1 MSITFVT
8 CWYNLK
14 SKFDVEIY
22 RKWMSNL
29 INNVNNFNLVIYTNR
44 ESYSVLEP
52 LLENNKKVKDLIK
65 IKIIFKEWNEFYGYQ
80 WRDNWINNHKSNNLL
95 NDKSIYNIDWKL
107 NMLWSEKINFVKEVS
122 NKRYFD
128 TEWYGWCD
136 IGYFRGGNNLTNE
149 EIKRW
154 PNKDKINSLDK
165 NRIYYGLPGNRRD
178 LNILSRNIL
187 TKNVNNMPKIP
198 IPPNQVSIA
207 GGFFLSHK
215 NKLECWHTIYY
226 KRLSD
231 YFTHKYL
238 VKDDQIVII
247 DCIINNLKNFK
258 LIEEPDPEKDRWFVF
273 QSFLV

>member
-1 MSITFVT
+1 MNITFAT

-14 SKFDVEIY
+14 SKFEVEIY
-22 RKWMSNL
+22 RKWMSNF
-29 INNVNNFNLVIYTNR
+29 INNVNNFNLVIYTNK

-52 LLENNKKVKDLIK
+52 LLEYNKNEK
-65 IKIIFKEWNEFYGYQ
+65 IKVIFKEWNEFYGYQ
-80 WRDNWINNHKSNNLL
+80 WKDNWINNHQNNNLL
-95 NDKSIYNIDWKL
+95 NEKSRFNTDWKL
-107 NMLWSEKINFVKEVS
+107 NMLWSEKINFVKETMD
-122 NKRYFD
+122 KKYFD

-136 IGYFRGGNNLTNE
+136 IGYFRGGNNLTNK

-165 NRIYYGLPGNRRD
+165 NRIYYGLPGNIRD
-178 LNILSRNIL
+178 LNLLSRIIL
-187 TKNVNNMPKIP
+187 MKNKNNMPNIP
-198 IPPNQVSIA
+198 IPPNQISIA
-207 GGFFLSHK
+207 GGFFLSHR
-215 NKLECWHTIYY
+215 NKLEYWHTIYY

-258 LIEEPDPEKDRWFVF
+258 LIEEQDPRKDRWFVF